1 MVRKD
6 LSRREKLLL
15 QLMGR
20 EPNLTNQELS
30 GIIGFKYTEYVTTL
44 QRKLE
49 RREYLGGPY
58 MYPDFGKIFKNKVSR
73 VFAFVM
79 FDAPYEYIISMLQ
92 EINCW
97 TYFFPLEEGVFKKY
111 MVGFMNTDLSRLKRI
126 LDLLKDSQIIKYYHL
141 FELDGNWKLINP
153 TFLADEREASPEPD
167 FGHLLE
173 DVFVPD
179 LSWGSFS
186 GIALNK
192 VAQVLI
198 MRLWNGNGACDLRRI
213 VRIEKKFKKR
223 RRAELKEL
231 LRKEHLELKREELKA
246 ELRELRTVDLSLREF
261 REANQLLMNRDILE
275 KVYYIWPFP
284 NPKCSRFMLFL
295 RCDSVEATKRII
307 FNFGKDTRIFTRVC
321 MVQSGERGEP
331 YGVIYAVGDP
341 FLGGKLMT
349 ELDRYDE
356 LVDRKLFPMRSYPP
370 GRWKSQSILME
381 YYDEERQ
388 TLEFPYEIFYEKV
401 RQRLEEDV
409 LRNPG
414 N

>member
-30 GIIGFKYTEYVTTL
+30 SIIGFKYTEYVTTI

-79 FDAPYEYIISMLQ
+79 FDSPYEYIISMLR

-97 TYFFPLEEGVFKKY
+97 TYFFPLEEGIFKKY
-111 MVGFMNTDLSRLKRI
+111 MVGFMNTDLTKLKRI

-153 TFLADEREASPEPD
+153 TFLVNDREASPEPD

-173 DVFVPD
+173 DVPIPD

-192 VAQVLI
+192 VAQILI
-198 MRLWNGNGACDLRRI
+198 MRLWNGHGACDLRRI
-213 VRIEKKFKKR
+213 VRIEKKFKKI

-261 REANQLLMNRDILE
+261 REAYQLLMDRDILE

-307 FNFGKDTRIFTRVC
+307 FNFGRDTRIFTRVC
-321 MVQSGERGEP
+321 MVQSVERGEP

-349 ELDRYDE
+349 ELDQYDE

-388 TLEFPYEIFYEKV
+388 TLEFPYGIFYEKV

-409 LRNPG
+409 LRNTG